1 MAIDL
6 AALKARVQ
14 ARVETEAAAKAA
26 TAAAKRD
33 PRKAAEAYALNALA
47 DWRNVALVL
56 VLEDWE
62 CACGERGTAPGGLFL
77 FQEHARMGN
86 STRLAAIGNHQEN
99 TEHLPRRWM
108 TKERVVAL
116 CPYCLETNGFTR
128 EHKQPVA
135 PLLGLQW
142 PVPASPNQS
151 GRVMQP
157 HEEEENA
164 SRDC

>member
-6 AALKARVQ
+6 ATLKARVQ

-33 PRKAAEAYALNALA
+33 PRKAADAYALNTLA

-56 VLEDWE
+56 VHEEWK
-62 CACGERGTAPGGLFL
+62 CACGASASSPQGLFL

-86 STRLAAIGNHQEN
+86 STRLAAIGNHQED
-99 TEHLPRRWM
+99 TEALPRRWM
-108 TKERVVAL
+108 VKERVVAL
-116 CPYCLETNGFTR
+116 CHFCQTSNGFTR

-135 PLLGLQW
+135 PAISLQW
-142 PVPASPNQS
+142 PVPPSPNQS

-157 HEEEENA
+157 HEENDDGNEG
-164 SRDC
+164 